1 MIQHDIH
8 VVTLMFWWQTSCF
21 PCIVFWNITL
31 ESYQLYICNEFYF
44 DDRYW
49 ESNTCILYQTDFFS
63 SFTNVIFNIFH
74 KHLTMQ
80 FLKTLFKTF
89 KHIQHWNKH
98 CNNKQYQLVPWT
110 SKDNEHLSL
119 KKSSKFY
126 ICQIHVFPRYQIR
139 ILTETELTFLLGCIL
154 QDEWGTIN

>member
-1 MIQHDIH
+1 MTNKLFPLHCFKTLRWNLTSCTFVMSFISMTVIENLIH
-8 VVTLMFWWQTSCF
+8 VS
-21 PCIVFWNITL
+21 
-31 ESYQLYICNEFYF
+31 
-44 DDRYW
+44 
-49 ESNTCILYQTDFFS
+49 CILYQTDFFS
-63 SFTNVIFNIFH
+63 SFTNVIFNLFH
-74 KHLTMQ
+74 KHLKMQ

-126 ICQIHVFPRYQIR
+126 ICQTHVFPRYQIR